1 MKVLLLCYRG
11 SPYCGGQ
18 GIYLYYLSRELARLG
33 VSVDVM
39 VGPPYPEPLEE
50 WATVYKVENLNI
62 WAVKTRDFGRS
73 RLRRVFSTWNLIDYL
88 LTRFHFFSE
97 METFTMRVFFILKKI
112 LKTNGYDII
121 HDINSLGW
129 GLLLMRTYGVPVIST
144 IHHPLTRDRDADLMI
159 NETFWEKVTTLL
171 FYPLMMQRFVIKRLD
186 RVITSSQ
193 EGIDELNRAF
203 GLRREKISLVYNGMD
218 IETFRNTG
226 ETRERRSVLF
236 VGNTEDQKKG
246 VRFLMEALAGLPLDV
261 TLTIVDEGPPK
272 KKYASRLASEFG
284 VLDRVSFTGRVDG
297 RDMAGLYSRK
307 AVLVMSSLYE
317 GFGLPAAEA
326 MACETPV
333 VATRAG
339 ALPEVVDG
347 SCGIL
352 VRPGDSR
359 GLRDAIL
366 KLLEE
371 PEMGLMLGKNGRKRA
386 VENFSWETAA
396 RNTLEVY
403 KDVIDSRYN

>member
-11 SPYCGGQ
+11 SPFCGGQ

-39 VGPPYPEPLEE
+39 VGPPYPEPLDE

-62 WAVKTRDFGRS
+62 WAVKTKDFGRS
-73 RLRRVFSTWNLIDYL
+73 RFRRVFSTWNFIDYL

-112 LKTNGYDII
+112 LKTNTYDII

-129 GLLLMRTYGVPVIST
+129 GLLLVRKYGIPVIST
-144 IHHPLTRDRDADLMI
+144 IHHPLTRDRDADLI
-159 NETFWEKVTTLL
+159 SNETFWEKMTTLL

-186 RVITSSQ
+186 RVITSSK

-203 GLRREKISLVYNGMD
+203 GLRRENISVVYNGMD
-218 IETFRNTG
+218 VESFRNTG
-226 ETRERRSVLF
+226 ERREGRSVLF

-246 VRFLMEALAGLPLDV
+246 IRFLMEALAGLPEDV

-272 KKYASRLASEFG
+272 KEYATRLAREFG
-284 VLDRVSFTGRVDG
+284 VLHRVSFTGRVDG

-347 SCGIL
+347 TCGIL
-352 VRPGDSR
+352 VQPGDSR
-359 GLRDAIL
+359 QLRDAIL
-366 KLLEE
+366 KVLEE
-371 PEMGLMLGKNGRKRA
+371 PEMGLRMGTNGRKRA
-386 VENFSWETAA
+386 AENFSWETAA
-396 RNTLEVY
+396 KNTLEVY
-403 KDVIDSRYN
+403 IDVLNSRYD